1 MASAPEV
8 LSRLLDVANALT
20 DVLSEQNR
28 KAVTDTLAN
37 LRQVSAAAASH
48 SGDIDNAIS
57 EGAQTLRGLHAT
69 LDSANAIL
77 DALKQMIAPEGQMQA
92 TLRSVNET
100 SHRIADLS
108 QRIDKLVADNE
119 APLHDF
125 TRGGLSEL
133 QQLVEQTQ
141 QLVTQLGRIADSV
154 EKDPS
159 RFIYGDRRQGYQ
171 PK

>member
-1 MASAPEV
+1 
-8 LSRLLDVANALT
+8 
-20 DVLSEQNR
+20 
-28 KAVTDTLAN
+28 
-37 LRQVSAAAASH
+37 
-48 SGDIDNAIS
+48 
-57 EGAQTLRGLHAT
+57 
-69 LDSANAIL
+69 
-77 DALKQMIAPEGQMQA
+77 
-92 TLRSVNET
+92 VNET
-100 SHRIADLS
+100 SRRIADLS
-108 QRIDKLVADNE
+108 QRINKLVVDNE